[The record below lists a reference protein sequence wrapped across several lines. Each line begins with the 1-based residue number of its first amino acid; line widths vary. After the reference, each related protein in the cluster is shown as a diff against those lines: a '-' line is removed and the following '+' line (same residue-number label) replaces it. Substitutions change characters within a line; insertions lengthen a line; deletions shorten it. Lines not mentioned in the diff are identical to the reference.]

1 MVETKFVSDTLW
13 KSQGE
18 PAGEFQRKTVLE
30 DEQRVN
36 SKELQTMA
44 DGGVIDSV
52 ALCGDNMG
60 GSFIYSLVA
69 TDGWTGR
76 TGAVPLLARE
86 QSMVVKGLE
95 AVAKQ
100 LPCTVQGIDS
110 DNYSVLVN
118 DTLTE
123 FCADRGIDFTRSR
136 ACRKNHQAWV
146 KQKSGA
152 VTRRL
157 PGHERCSR
165 QVAGQTL
172 DRLHGAIRLYV
183 NFFQPSFKL
192 MEKTRQGSVEAKSY
206 TSPATPQER
215 LIQHER
221 FGAEARASMNERR
234 ARLSPVVKLHSIREP
249 QAASAANVSPE
260 VRTTPR
266 GESLVW
272 FLTRLPDRWRQ
283 H

>member
-95 AVAKQ
+95 GRRQTAALYCSGDRLGQ
-100 LPCTVQGIDS
+100 LQ
-110 DNYSVLVN
+110 
-118 DTLTE
+118 
-123 FCADRGIDFTRSR
+123 R
-136 ACRKNHQAWV
+136 ACQR
-146 KQKSGA
+146 
-152 VTRRL
+152 
-157 PGHERCSR
+157 
-165 QVAGQTL
+165 
-172 DRLHGAIRLYV
+172 
-183 NFFQPSFKL
+183 
-192 MEKTRQGSVEAKSY
+192 
-206 TSPATPQER
+206 
-215 LIQHER
+215 
-221 FGAEARASMNERR
+221 
-234 ARLSPVVKLHSIREP
+234 HSHR
-249 QAASAANVSPE
+249 VL
-260 VRTTPR
+260 R
-266 GESLVW
+266 
-272 FLTRLPDRWRQ
+272 
-283 H
+283 

>member
-1 MVETKFVSDTLW
+1 M
-13 KSQGE
+13 
-18 PAGEFQRKTVLE
+18 
-30 DEQRVN
+30 
-36 SKELQTMA
+36 
-44 DGGVIDSV
+44 
-52 ALCGDNMG
+52 
-60 GSFIYSLVA
+60 
-69 TDGWTGR
+69 
-76 TGAVPLLARE
+76 
-86 QSMVVKGLE
+86 
-95 AVAKQ
+95 
-100 LPCTVQGIDS
+100 
-110 DNYSVLVN
+110 LVN

-234 ARLSPVVKLHSIREP
+234 APVEPGGQTALHSGTSGGIGGQRVSGSQDHSKRREP
-249 QAASAANVSPE
+249 GMVPDQIARPVAPTLREGV
-260 VRTTPR
+260 TP
-266 GESLVW
+266 GEGEIPAQLAY
-272 FLTRLPDRWRQ
+272 TE
-283 H
+283 